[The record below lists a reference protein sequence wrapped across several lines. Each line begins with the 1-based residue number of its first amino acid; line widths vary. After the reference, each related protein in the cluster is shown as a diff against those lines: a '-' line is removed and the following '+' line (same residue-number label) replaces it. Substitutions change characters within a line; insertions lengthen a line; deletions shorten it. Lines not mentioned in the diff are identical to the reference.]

1 MKVIPI
7 KDFQLGNNQN
17 LTLMGGMNVIES
29 EETALLVAEKFK
41 EVTEKLNINWIFK
54 ASFDKANRSSIESFR
69 GPGMDDGLKILEKI
83 SSTFDVPVIT
93 DIHEPSQAEP
103 VSEVCEVI
111 QIPAFLCRQT
121 DLVSA
126 AAKTNSAIQFKKP
139 QFISAAEMKNVVEKC
154 KSAGNEKVILCERGN
169 IFGYNNLVVD
179 SLNFQI
185 MKAYSV
191 PVMFDV
197 THSLQLPGGLGKSTD
212 GRREFLLHMAKAGIS
227 QKIAGLF
234 LEAHPDPNLAKCDGP
249 CALKLDQLEPFLHQI
264 KELDNIVKSQKDLDL
279 K

>member
-1 MKVIPI
+1 
-7 KDFQLGNNQN
+7 
-17 LTLMGGMNVIES
+17 
-29 EETALLVAEKFK
+29 
-41 EVTEKLNINWIFK
+41 
-54 ASFDKANRSSIESFR
+54 
-69 GPGMDDGLKILEKI
+69 MDEGLKILEKV
-83 SSTFDVPVIT
+83 SSAFDVPIIT
-93 DIHEPSQAEP
+93 DIHEPSQANP

-121 DLVSA
+121 DLVLA

-139 QFISAAEMKNVVEKC
+139 QFLSAAEMKNVVEKC

-179 SLNFQI
+179 TLNFQI
-185 MKAYSV
+185 MKEYSV

-212 GRREFLLHMAKAGIS
+212 GRREYLLHMAKAGIS

-234 LEAHPDPNLAKCDGP
+234 LEAHPDPDKAKCDGP
-249 CALKLDQLEPFLHQI
+249 CALRLDQLESFLLQV
-264 KELDNIVKSQKDLDL
+264 KELDKLVKSQKDLDL